1 MKIYIVT
8 CTMAEEG
15 IVYPFATA
23 FRDMDDAVAYGL
35 HLADNPKALLDTIE
49 VIESELW

>member
-8 CTMAEEG
+8 CVMADEG

-23 FRDMDDAVAYGL
+23 FRDLDNAVDYSH
-35 HLADNPKALLDTIE
+35 HLADNTKALLDTIAL
-49 VIESELW
+49 IESELW